1 MTKHCGNC
9 LHHAAYTYPAVVFCE
24 LKYLR
29 KQNPYLMNT
38 LDVCGEWKMMSD
50 ECNCVEAAEE
60 KSKP

>member
-9 LHHAAYTYPAVVFCE
+9 LHHAAYDYPSVVFCE
-24 LKYLR
+24 LKFLNN
-29 KQNPYLMNT
+29 KNPYLMNT
-38 LDVCGEWKMMSD
+38 LDVCEEWTEMSD